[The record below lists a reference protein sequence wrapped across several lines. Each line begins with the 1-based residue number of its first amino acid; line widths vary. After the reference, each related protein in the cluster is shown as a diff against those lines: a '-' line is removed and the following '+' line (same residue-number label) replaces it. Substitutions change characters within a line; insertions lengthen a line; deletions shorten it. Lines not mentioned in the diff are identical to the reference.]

1 MPKLQKRQT
10 APPYCNSKSALPE
23 QRLAVS
29 IEGDRIVAADGKPGV
44 PVDHDPFRDAA
55 GSRPKR
61 QTGKKADDDR
71 ENRDPRAPFLPLLPC
86 CGHSFGE
93 PSADSQRP
101 KKRYKPRLRGQDLAG
116 ACEQGVNWGR
126 SMNPAARF
134 GVVAL
139 ILAGL
144 GMLTSMPGS
153 LPVLA
158 QNSVLA
164 QNPEPPPAP
173 TGPVAPPPPQPPA
186 SNQFSANEVIDA
198 GHHFFG
204 GVSRGLAALVEKAG
218 NQWGQPN
225 GYILG
230 EEAGGAFIGGLR
242 YGDGTLYTKNAGDVR
257 VYWQGPSLGFDA
269 GADGARTMMLVYN
282 LPRTEAIFERFG
294 GIAGSAYFVGGL
306 GMTALTA
313 NDIVVVPIRSGVG
326 LRLGANLGYLKFT
339 TRPTWNPF

>member
-1 MPKLQKRQT
+1 
-10 APPYCNSKSALPE
+10 
-23 QRLAVS
+23 
-29 IEGDRIVAADGKPGV
+29 
-44 PVDHDPFRDAA
+44 
-55 GSRPKR
+55 
-61 QTGKKADDDR
+61 
-71 ENRDPRAPFLPLLPC
+71 
-86 CGHSFGE
+86 
-93 PSADSQRP
+93 
-101 KKRYKPRLRGQDLAG
+101 
-116 ACEQGVNWGR
+116 
-126 SMNPAARF
+126 MNPAARF

-306 GMTALTA
+306 GMTA
-313 NDIVVVPIRSGVG
+313 VG